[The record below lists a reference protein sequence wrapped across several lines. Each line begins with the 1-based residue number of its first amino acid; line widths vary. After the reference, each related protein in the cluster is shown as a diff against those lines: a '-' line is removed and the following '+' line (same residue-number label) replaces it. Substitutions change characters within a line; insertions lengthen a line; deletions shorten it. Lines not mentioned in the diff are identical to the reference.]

1 MCVPHT
7 VIEILAIVH
16 TRLGNASPHLFLVE
30 GICINGR
37 ILVPARGGAERMRIF
52 EPGEGPNPTFCLDER
67 LPDGILSLSTLILS
81 DSS

>member
-1 MCVPHT
+1 MDAYLYQL
-7 VIEILAIVH
+7 E
-16 TRLGNASPHLFLVE
+16 
-30 GICINGR
+30 
-37 ILVPARGGAERMRIF
+37 GGAERMRIT